1 MRLLLYEMAIGLRI
15 GYRTMS
21 ITLATVFPFRWL
33 RHSRLRLRFIEPDL
47 TIPSECTDQGTQDI
61 KRPIQ
66 ETCDNDMAHSAV
78 VIATR

>member
-1 MRLLLYEMAIGLRI
+1 MRLLYDMAVELQI

-21 ITLATVFPFRWL
+21 IILVTVFPFRWL

-47 TIPSECTDQGTQDI
+47 TIPSECTDQGMQDI

-66 ETCDNDMAHSAV
+66 ETCDNNMANSAV

>member
-1 MRLLLYEMAIGLRI
+1 MRLLLYEMATGLRI
-15 GYRTMS
+15 GYQTMS
-21 ITLATVFPFRWL
+21 ITLAIVFPFRWL
-33 RHSRLRLRFIEPDL
+33 RHSRLRFIEPDL